1 VVTVNVNAGATAA
14 DITLSTPAR
23 ICGSGTAVIN
33 ASSAT
38 VTNPVF
44 TWYNDASLT
53 SVAFTGPIF
62 TTPVLTATKTYYVTV
77 KGANRCENTAANA
90 KTVTVTVSPNAV
102 ATDITVNGSTSVC
115 ASTAATL
122 AATSTTVTNPIFT
135 WYSDPTLNTVV
146 FTGPVFTTPVL
157 TASATYFVTV
167 KGDNKCE
174 NTAVTARAVAITV
187 NALPNNPVVS
197 VPNGGI
203 CAGDGATLT
212 VTNAQP
218 GVTYEWYNAAAAGN
232 LLFTGTVFNVTALTA
247 TTDYYILAIGT
258 GGCNNNGGRVK
269 VTVTVNAKPTV
280 PTVASTSVNV
290 CTGSTAVLTVTN
302 PQPGVTY
309 NWYTAA
315 VGGTLAGTG
324 VNFTTP
330 AVNANTTYFVEG
342 ANGACIS
349 SSRTPVNVIALP
361 VPVAPASVTAA
372 NGTLCSGSST
382 ILTVNNPVPG
392 LIYRWYAASSNGPV
406 LAEGITFTTPNL
418 NATTI
423 YYVEAIA
430 VGGCASPTRTGVT
443 VTVLPVL
450 DKPAVVVQTTTPN
463 SVTFAWAA
471 VAGATAYEV
480 SQDNGLTW
488 VNPTGGSTGTTY
500 LVAGLKPD
508 QSVSIL
514 VRAKGQIECQT
525 SQNGSATGKAANPF
539 GDQVYIP
546 NAFTPNND
554 GKNDTFLIYGNTI
567 SSAKMSIYT
576 QWGQLIFQSDNVAN
590 GWDGTFK
597 GVNQPIGVYVYM
609 VDITFTNGTTSLRK
623 GTVTLIR

>member
-1 VVTVNVNAGATAA
+1 VNVNDVATAA
-14 DITLSTPAR
+14 DITLSTPAKV
-23 ICGSGTAVIN
+23 CGSGTAVIN
-33 ASSAT
+33 ASSTT

-62 TTPVLTATKTYYVTV
+62 TTPVLTATTTYYVTV
-77 KGANRCENTAANA
+77 KGTNKCENTAANS
-90 KTVTVTVSPNAV
+90 KTVTVTVNPSAV
-102 ATDITVNGSTSVC
+102 AADITVNGSTSVC
-115 ASTAATL
+115 ANTAATL

-135 WYSDPTLNTVV
+135 WYSDATLNTVV
-146 FTGPVFTTPVL
+146 FTGAVFTTPVL
-157 TASATYFVTV
+157 TANATYYVTV

-174 NTAVTARAVAITV
+174 NTAATARAVAITV
-187 NALPNNPVVS
+187 NASPNNPIVS
-197 VPNGGI
+197 APNGGI

-212 VTNAQP
+212 VTNAQA
-218 GVTYEWYNAAAAGN
+218 GVTYEWYNAAIGGN
-232 LLFTGTVFNVTALTA
+232 LLFTGSTFNVTALST
-247 TTDYYILAIGT
+247 TTDYYVLAIGT

-269 VTVTVNAKPTV
+269 VTVTVNTKPSV
-280 PTVASTSVNV
+280 PTVAAASVSV
-290 CTGSTAVLTVTN
+290 CTGSSAILTVTN
-302 PQPGVTY
+302 PQTGVTY
-309 NWYTAA
+309 NWYTASA
-315 VGGTLAGTG
+315 GGTIAGTG

-330 AVNANTTYFVEG
+330 AVNANTTYYVEG
-342 ANGACIS
+342 ANGNCIS
-349 SSRTPVNVIALP
+349 SSRTAVNVIALP
-361 VPVAPASVTAA
+361 VPVAPASVTPA
-372 NGTLCSGSST
+372 NGTLCAGSST
-382 ILTVNNPVPG
+382 ILTVNNPVAG
-392 LIYRWYAASSNGPV
+392 LVYRWYAASSGGAV
-406 LAEGITFTTPNL
+406 LAEGVTFTTPNL

-430 VGGCASPTRTGVT
+430 VGGCASATRTGVT
-443 VTVLPVL
+443 VTLLPVL
-450 DKPAVVVQTTTPN
+450 DKPTVVVQATTAN

-480 SQDNGLTW
+480 SLDNGLTW
-488 VNPTGGSTGTTY
+488 VNPTSGSTGTTY
-500 LVAGLKPD
+500 LVSGLKPD

-514 VRAKGQIECQT
+514 VRAKGQTACQT

-554 GKNDTFLIYGNTI
+554 GKNDIFLIYGNTI
-567 SSAKMSIYT
+567 SSAKMSVYT

-609 VDITFTNGTTSLRK
+609 VDITFSNGTTSMRK